1 MTKSMILPILAVLAL
16 LVKTVFH
23 IDIPSDTLDNIA
35 QAIIAVTLV
44 VVNIHGI
51 IKNHKKEAGK

>member
-1 MTKSMILPILAVLAL
+1 
-16 LVKTVFH
+16 VKTVFH
-23 IDIPSDTLDNIA
+23 IDIPSDTLYNIA